1 MKAFDFLSRFL
12 TGDTRAER
20 RDAAPVEP
28 ILPFFTD
35 MHVGTHQAENLS
47 TVLACVNAISGSIAA
62 LDTYVYRRDPA
73 GRTEAPSHPA
83 ARLLRRPNDRQTGPD
98 WMEWT
103 LASVL
108 LHGNAVSV
116 IEWDG
121 AGRPASLTPIPWPCV
136 GITRLPSG
144 RLRYDVMTWDGKPRS
159 YFPEDIFHLRDRSDD
174 GVIGRSRISRAREVL
189 AGARALQD
197 YSLSMWRN
205 QAVPSGVITLLDSKS
220 RPDPATMAAV
230 KAEFKSR
237 MSGPR
242 NAREVMFLGGGMQW
256 QGMSLSPED
265 AEALDSRKYSVAE
278 LCRIYGV
285 PPPIVQDYSNNT
297 FTNAAQASL
306 WFAQNTLMP
315 WVRKIEAEFARSI
328 FGQGSP
334 FELVIDMSSLM
345 RGDYASRWQ
354 SYGIAV
360 QNSILTVDEI
370 REQEGYNP
378 RKEGADATV

>member
-1 MKAFDFLSRFL
+1 MGLFDNLARL
-12 TGDTRAER
+12 LAGDTRTER

-28 ILPFFTD
+28 ILPFFAD
-35 MHVGTHQAENLS
+35 RHVGTHQAENLS

-62 LDTYVYRRDPA
+62 LDSYIYRRDPD

-121 AGRPASLTPIPWPCV
+121 AGRPAALTPIPWSCV

-144 RLRYDVMTWDGKPRS
+144 RLRYDVMTWEGKPRS
-159 YFPEDIFHLRDRSDD
+159 YFAEDIFHLRDRSDD
-174 GVIGRSRISRAREVL
+174 GVVGRSRISRAREVF
-189 AGARALQD
+189 AGASALQD
-197 YSLSMWRN
+197 YSLHMWRN
-205 QAVPSGVITLLDSKS
+205 QATPSGIMSFDKDMRPSEAELERLRYHLDHNVKGTKNAQTTLIMPSGVKWQSIGIS
-220 RPDPATMAAV
+220 PD
-230 KAEFKSR
+230 
-237 MSGPR
+237 
-242 NAREVMFLGGGMQW
+242 
-256 QGMSLSPED
+256 D
-265 AEALDSRKYSVAE
+265 AEALESRKFSVQE

-285 PPPIVQDYSNNT
+285 PPPIIQDYSNNT

-315 WVRKIEAEFARSI
+315 WVRKIEAEFGRSI

-378 RKEGADATV
+378 KKEGVNGAA